1 MDCNYQKENSGIM
14 NNTIYIA
21 NVIFKSAQQIRRKR
35 LIRTFRLGV
44 IILVFS
50 LAGCEEFYE
59 PDLGN
64 AVRENKFFIDEA
76 EYRAASMGLYALQ
89 QDLVEQLIVLGELR
103 ADLLTINPNASS
115 DLREIHNFNVTP
127 GNKYTSP
134 RNFYT
139 LIAASNNFIRKIEHF
154 HPEVLDKD
162 APVSN
167 FDKYY
172 GEAWCMRSW
181 AFFNAVRI
189 YGEIPYVPVSL
200 TGINEI
206 EEYVNSSKTIMDSVD
221 IIYAPDGYYNDTIRK
236 EEPVQLENS
245 YLNLRSLV
253 DTLTRQ
259 LNEKVKSVG
268 VNHRINN
275 GDVSWDVTV
284 WNEYAMDVLMGQMYL
299 TIGDYVKAMEHFE
312 SILYNYEG
320 DNNIKY
326 GMDDKFR
333 NNNWKNILTGI
344 DPDEHILTLKFAKG
358 DRQQHDLQFLFSNEM
373 SNSYQ
378 IKPTPTCIQ
387 YWEAS
392 WDGFRLIDDPD
403 QDGEIILDPERPGE
417 PGDFYRGYN
426 ISYAY
431 SRNGVIMNNA
441 EVKEMLEN
449 KRTGDNLRVREAMED
464 VDTLAFKYLYGKAPF
479 DHDANVIIYRAA
491 GIHLYAAEIYA
502 NWYFQ
507 SGFTVKPNVIMA
519 EKFLNDGSYQF
530 NPDQLGVRG
539 RVGFDDGDE
548 YVPVDN
554 DIIYLRDPVTNQ
566 VTGSINL
573 QGDLLGKQQYLENKV
588 IEERARELAFEGERF
603 YDLMRV
609 AKRRDD
615 NAYLADRIAAK
626 FSGTEAEH
634 IQDLL
639 MDEENWYIPFYLES
653 DE

>member
-1 MDCNYQKENSGIM
+1 MNIVSYKENVKRE
-14 NNTIYIA
+14 NPPALEN
-21 NVIFKSAQQIRRKR
+21 R
-35 LIRTFRLGV
+35 LIKLLRLCM
-44 IILVFS
+44 IILLFT
-50 LAGCEEFYE
+50 LAGCEKFYE

-64 AVRENKFFIDEA
+64 AVREDEFFIDQA
-76 EYRAASMGLYALQ
+76 EYRATAMGLYALQ
-89 QDLVEQLIVLGELR
+89 QELVEQLIVLGELR
-103 ADLLTINPNASS
+103 ADLLTINSNASS

-127 GNKYTSP
+127 GNKYASP

-181 AFFNAVRI
+181 AFFNAARI
-189 YGEIPYVPVSL
+189 YGEVPYVPVSL
-200 TGINEI
+200 TSINEI
-206 EEYVNSSKTIMDSVD
+206 EEYVNSPKIIMDSVD

-236 EEPVQLENS
+236 EEPVQLEDS

-284 WNEYAMDVLMGQMYL
+284 WNNYAMDVLMGQMYL

-326 GMDDKFR
+326 GMDDKFQ

-539 RVGFDDGDE
+539 RVGFDDNDE
-548 YVPVDN
+548 YITVDN
-554 DIIYLRDPVTNQ
+554 DIIYVRDPITNE
-566 VTGSINL
+566 VTGTINL
-573 QGDLLGKQQYLENKV
+573 QGDLLGKQRYLEEK
-588 IEERARELAFEGERF
+588 ILEERARELAFEGERF
-603 YDLMRV
+603 YDLIRV
-609 AKRRDD
+609 AKRRED
-615 NAYLADRIAAK
+615 NAYLADKVAAK
-626 FSGTEAEH
+626 FSGSKADQ
-634 IQDLL
+634 IRMLL
-639 MDEENWYIPFYLES
+639 MNEKNWYIPFYLEN
-653 DE
+653 E